1 MAPDPRRKQTTGR
14 TRGWWRQYFHDHPGA
29 SSRQEDAY
37 LGDKTKVYCK
47 ECMQRHIVQL
57 QALDQDELARGARAA
72 VRSEES
78 IVAHL
83 WTLNGQQDNAGR
95 GYLSSRSKTLIAHLK
110 TCSYQP
116 DAVRQSAIEYQ
127 EQEKH
132 ARDLQV
138 TDATLRRVSG
148 SSSHAQAAV
157 NVAIPVPNPV
167 GFQSGLQLS
176 LPGPSGLQDTPQSS
190 RSLPPLL
197 VQPLSP
203 DSAALTQADF
213 VGTSSSPV
221 SLSPWQSR
229 AHTPSESAG
238 VSSNASSPSIAGFE
252 LSRRT
257 HTSLRH
263 SISVR
268 QLGPPPPQ
276 ALAWTDAVQ
285 ARFESL
291 LIRLTVAA
299 NLPLSWVQCPV
310 WLTFCDEFLPAA
322 VAPSRK
328 VLTERLLPAEV
339 EHYRSKAIAST
350 PEGEPATL
358 QGDGWTGINSH
369 HLLGFMMTADRQA
382 HTVRVI
388 DVSKERKTAA
398 NFLAHIEDTLR
409 DVKEKW
415 NVEVVGFTSDAS
427 GESRAA
433 RLELLSKYT
442 YLIVLD
448 CYAHQINLIVGD
460 YFDSKS
466 TLLDVTD
473 QAEELITWLRRRTFI
488 LARIRDVQ
496 QSHGKTALAV
506 IRPVLT
512 RWTSHYLAFRRLLEL
527 QSTLSYIIA
536 DDNARGGTSTFMAG
550 LNTSAAKSKARQ
562 MIALMQ
568 NGAFWHSLNRVK
580 LHLEPLA
587 VAANVTQ
594 AAHCRL
600 DQVLLIFGFLYRRFS
615 TLPSDLVDDVASRAV
630 IDSIETR
637 WSKADQAIFVAA
649 VILNPMYHLDPF
661 ADHPQFIQIELEKL
675 FARLWTR
682 FYRTTPPTELYID
695 LREYLEFKGRFS
707 TLPEHVKLRMEHA
720 RQQVELLILMHTNT
734 ETH

>member
-1 MAPDPRRKQTTGR
+1 M
-14 TRGWWRQYFHDHPGA
+14 PG
-29 SSRQEDAY
+29 
-37 LGDKTKVYCK
+37 
-47 ECMQRHIVQL
+47 
-57 QALDQDELARGARAA
+57 
-72 VRSEES
+72 
-78 IVAHL
+78 
-83 WTLNGQQDNAGR
+83 
-95 GYLSSRSKTLIAHLK
+95 
-110 TCSYQP
+110 
-116 DAVRQSAIEYQ
+116 
-127 EQEKH
+127 KH
-132 ARDLQV
+132 
-138 TDATLRRVSG
+138 
-148 SSSHAQAAV
+148 
-157 NVAIPVPNPV
+157 
-167 GFQSGLQLS
+167 
-176 LPGPSGLQDTPQSS
+176 
-190 RSLPPLL
+190 
-197 VQPLSP
+197 
-203 DSAALTQADF
+203 
-213 VGTSSSPV
+213 
-221 SLSPWQSR
+221 
-229 AHTPSESAG
+229 
-238 VSSNASSPSIAGFE
+238 SIA
-252 LSRRT
+252 
-257 HTSLRH
+257 
-263 SISVR
+263 
-268 QLGPPPPQ
+268 
-276 ALAWTDAVQ
+276 
-285 ARFESL
+285 
-291 LIRLTVAA
+291 
-299 NLPLSWVQCPV
+299 
-310 WLTFCDEFLPAA
+310 
-322 VAPSRK
+322 
-328 VLTERLLPAEV
+328 
-339 EHYRSKAIAST
+339 
-350 PEGEPATL
+350 
-358 QGDGWTGINSH
+358 DGY
-369 HLLGFMMTADRQA
+369 AQA

-398 NFLAHIEDTLR
+398 NFLAHIEDTLK

-536 DDNARGGTSTFMAG
+536 DDNARGGTSTFMVG
-550 LNTSAAKSKARQ
+550 LNTSAAKNKARQ

-600 DQVLLIFGFLYRRFS
+600 DQVLLIFGFLYRRFL

-720 RQQVELLILMHTNT
+720 RQQRKHVDPVELWRATGRNKRPQRPLAQLACRLLSVCANSASCERLFSIFGQLLTKLRNRLGTNT
-734 ETH
+734 LANLAELKMHVRDEYTKTSGMKERLRTAERSSDIANIVPKARMSYMSRLAITRPVILPSKGTLKCWVAFLQKGVSVSRSAREMVIMLRVDERDRVVMKSVRHVRLYQGHHACELRIRPTWPRTQSLPSRVRIYRRAELTFYACYSSAWCDMEISQSSDEPALTPEAIRTAFAHERPLEDSVECITCARPTDADRNQVSVPSLDVSPPLAVRDAYTTSHLGAGDRFLHFRIQIFQLNDMVDCGRMKPRLPVVAILAVRPLIKTRRA